1 MIFLFIILS
10 LIAIVEL
17 TIVFTKSFVG
27 QEELINEVI
36 KLRRE
41 NRVKSNF
48 IEHVTK
54 RGK

>member
-1 MIFLFIILS
+1 MMFLFIICG
-10 LIAIVEL
+10 LIAIGEL
-17 TIVFTKSFVG
+17 TIIFTKSFVG

-48 IEHVTK
+48 IDRMAKE
-54 RGK
+54 GK